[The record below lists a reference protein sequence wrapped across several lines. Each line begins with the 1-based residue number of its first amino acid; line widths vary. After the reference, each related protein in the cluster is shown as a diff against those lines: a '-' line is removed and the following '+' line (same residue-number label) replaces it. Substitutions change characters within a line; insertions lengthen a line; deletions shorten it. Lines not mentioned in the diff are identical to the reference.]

1 MPQVFLMGSIILL
14 DFWLKGLAGGRR
26 RMNKAHF
33 FPLMFTSSY
42 IIFLPFF
49 PLFLAYFHCLY
60 STFAEMDWLWT
71 FQRGILGE
79 KRPTCWFHVNMVAL
93 VQCFG
98 SKASASRFL
107 SFLRYIS
114 PIFAFGGRWYCE
126 DGLVYG
132 GGEKA

>member
-1 MPQVFLMGSIILL
+1 
-14 DFWLKGLAGGRR
+14 
-26 RMNKAHF
+26 
-33 FPLMFTSSY
+33 
-42 IIFLPFF
+42 
-49 PLFLAYFHCLY
+49 
-60 STFAEMDWLWT
+60 MDWLWT
-71 FQRGILGE
+71 FQRRILGE

-93 VQCFG
+93 LQCFG

-114 PIFAFGGRWYCE
+114 PIFAFRGRWYCE